1 MTQHLSTFLLDCTTA
16 TSDGSL
22 TTLDE
27 FEGLYVYWCSLHDEE
42 PLETQLVLAALEQD
56 DIASVTRD
64 GIDYVE
70 GLLLT
75 GPVLREF
82 IVSCEFT
89 GAWGSADL
97 LELEVPTR
105 AFVAG

>member
-56 DIASVTRD
+56 DVASVTCD

-82 IVSCEFT
+82 IVSCEFA
-89 GAWGSADL
+89 GAWGTADVL
-97 LELEVPTR
+97 QLAVTTQ
-105 AFVAG
+105 ASVSG